1 MSDRTCDL
9 TSGAWIPDAV
19 HLGRPVV
26 RVHGRRMA
34 RAPRTTPLEQADDR
48 ALVRAFLDGEP
59 DAFEIIVRRHQRN
72 VYQLCYRFAGNHEDA
87 ADWSQDVFVRIFKAL
102 PRFKGDAALS
112 TWMYRV
118 CVNAC
123 LNRVASR
130 RATGESLDAAREVAA
145 RGDGP
150 FEQLLRLERATA
162 VRAAVDKLPPKQR
175 AAVVL
180 RVYQQLSHEEI
191 AEILESSVGAVKAN
205 FFHALGHLKR
215 LLHLT

>member
-1 MSDRTCDL
+1 MSDHTWDL
-9 TSGAWIPDAV
+9 TTGAWRPDAV
-19 HLGRPVV
+19 RLGLPAVQLSLS
-26 RVHGRRMA
+26 RMA
-34 RAPRTTPLEQADDR
+34 PAPRAASLEQADDR
-48 ALVRAFLDGEP
+48 TVVRAFLEGDQE
-59 DAFEIIVRRHQRN
+59 AFAIIVRRHQRN

-102 PRFKGDAALS
+102 PKFKGDAALG

-130 RATGESLDAAREVAA
+130 RASSESLDAAREIPA
-145 RGDGP
+145 RGDSP
-150 FEQLLRLERATA
+150 FEQVLRLERAAA

-205 FFHALGHLKR
+205 FVHALGHLKR
-215 LLHLT
+215 LLNLT

>member
-1 MSDRTCDL
+1 
-9 TSGAWIPDAV
+9 
-19 HLGRPVV
+19 
-26 RVHGRRMA
+26 MA
-34 RAPRTTPLEQADDR
+34 RVPRATPLEQADDQ
-48 ALVRAFLDGEP
+48 ALVRAFLDGDP
-59 DAFEIIVRRHQRN
+59 DAFELIVRRHQRN

-102 PRFKGDAALS
+102 PRFKGDAALG
-112 TWMYRV
+112 TWVYRV

-123 LNRVASR
+123 LNRLAGR
-130 RATGESLDAAREVAA
+130 RTSVESLDAAREIPA
-145 RGDGP
+145 RGDSP
-150 FEQLLRLERATA
+150 FEQVLRLERAAA

-205 FFHALGHLKR
+205 FFHALGHLRR
-215 LLHLT
+215 LLNLT